1 MRATIWGCRGT
12 LATPG
17 NSTIRY
23 GGNTS
28 SVEVRTAAGRLVVL
42 DAGTGIRELGLGLG
56 EPPERLDLLLTHLH
70 LDHVEGLGFFAP
82 LFASGTE
89 ITIWGPHQ
97 ADSSLEE
104 RVRGYLSPPFFPVP
118 FERFASGIRFNEVG
132 EETFSIDGLTVTA
145 AAANHPGDTLA
156 YRLEENGRSFAYVP
170 DNELGL
176 DPEAGAAL
184 ADGAD
189 LLFHDAQYTADEYAG
204 RHGWGHSSL
213 PDFAAF
219 LDRVR
224 PKRAVMFHHD
234 PSHSD
239 ETLEAMRATAQ
250 ELAGRELEL
259 AAEGAVYD
267 V

>member
-1 MRATIWGCRGT
+1 VRATIWGCRGS

-17 NSTIRY
+17 DRTIRY

-28 SVEVRTAAGRLVVL
+28 SVEVRTAGGRLVVL
-42 DAGTGIRELGLGLG
+42 DAGTGIRELGLALG
-56 EPPERLDLLLTHLH
+56 EAPAHVDLLLTHLH

-82 LFASGTE
+82 LFAAESE
-89 ITIWGPHQ
+89 VTIWGPRQ
-97 ADSSLEE
+97 SGSSLEG
-104 RVRGYLSPPFFPVP
+104 RVRSYLSPPFFPVP
-118 FERFASGIRFNEVG
+118 FEGLPSQVAFREVG
-132 EETFSIDGLTVTA
+132 EETFRLDGLTVTA
-145 AAANHPGDTLA
+145 AATSHPGDTLA
-156 YRLEENGRSFAYVP
+156 YRLEEDGRSLAYVP

-176 DPEAGAAL
+176 DPEAAAAL

-189 LLFHDAQYTADEYAG
+189 LLFHDAQYTAEEYA
-204 RHGWGHSSL
+204 RRRGWGHSSL
-213 PDFAAF
+213 PDFAGF
-219 LDRVR
+219 LERVK

-239 ETLEAMRATAQ
+239 AELEEMHATAE
-250 ELAGRELEL
+250 ELAGRKLEL